1 MVEELVP
8 VLVLGLF
15 SAVLMAGA
23 GAGGALEEQ
32 AFFFPLTPLVTVTPP
47 AIPAKRSSLLLVFD
61 NAAAAPGFTGLLPA
75 EAEELFSGLAL
86 SAA

>member
-1 MVEELVP
+1 MN
-8 VLVLGLF
+8 
-15 SAVLMAGA
+15 
-23 GAGGALEEQ
+23 
-32 AFFFPLTPLVTVTPP
+32 T
-47 AIPAKRSSLLLVFD
+47 FD